1 MAGDRE
7 EPNRVLG
14 FPLSSREPAGQR
26 RARDAAPGSPGPR
39 QAGPRRPQRGG
50 EPQRVLGFPVGWFEE
65 FAREVLR
72 PLADRILR
80 RQRSG

>member
-1 MAGDRE
+1 VAGDRE

-14 FPLSSREPAGQR
+14 FPLRGK
-26 RARDAAPGSPGPR
+26 PR
-39 QAGPRRPQRGG
+39 QASAPRPQGYG
-50 EPQRVLGFPVGWFEE
+50 EPQRVLGFPAGWFEQ

-80 RQRSG
+80 RQDRG